1 MSENNKKE
9 MPLEVSWQSGSSDTK
24 KRSGSGGGSGKGS
37 YTIYAGETQ
46 FTPDAAQELL
56 FSRIKNAAAAL
67 YGGSGGE
74 LSALA
79 DELEK
84 MAEGG
89 MTSMRGGQNRGSMY
103 SIGMIGGMTPENGG
117 YMSPAGGMYNVGA
130 VQNSPFYGQGY
141 NGYSAEGIPGVY
153 GRMQRPF
160 IGEQYQ
166 GTGYMQHNTAAP
178 FQAPFYPPYAPPAAP
193 QAQGYAQGGYGSQG
207 YTPGGYGN
215 APQLQGYAPN
225 GYGSQGYAPNGYA
238 PSAQGYAPNGYA
250 PSAQGGYGASGG
262 SDADAMQA
270 AKLIGDIVNIV
281 KYSTRC
287 HLDTESTHY
296 ARFITHVQFFAD
308 RFFDHALLESK
319 DDFLYQQI
327 REAYPAAL
335 DCAEKV
341 RTFFLQSRDTFL
353 PNEEVAYLAIH
364 VARLTD
370 SM

>member
-1 MSENNKKE
+1 MKIRKVLN
-9 MPLEVSWQSGSSDTK
+9 SSVVLAADD
-24 KRSGSGGGSGKGS
+24 SGKEIILMGKGIGYGRKS
-37 YTIYAGETQ
+37 GEEIVRQPTDRVFVPVSRPQMQRALELFSTTPETILEMT
-46 FTPDAAQELL
+46 QELVSL
-56 FSRIKNAAAAL
+56 AERRLQVKLSPHIYIILADHLQFAVERQKQNIVVTNRVFWEIKNFYRREFAVGQEALEMMCNRFGVSLPEEEAAN
-67 YGGSGGE
+67 
-74 LSALA
+74 LA
-79 DELEK
+79 FH
-84 MAEGG
+84 
-89 MTSMRGGQNRGSMY
+89 
-103 SIGMIGGMTPENGG
+103 I
-117 YMSPAGGMYNVGA
+117 V
-130 VQNSPFYGQGY
+130 
-141 NGYSAEGIPGVY
+141 
-153 GRMQRPF
+153 
-160 IGEQYQ
+160 
-166 GTGYMQHNTAAP
+166 
-178 FQAPFYPPYAPPAAP
+178 
-193 QAQGYAQGGYGSQG
+193 
-207 YTPGGYGN
+207 N
-215 APQLQGYAPN
+215 ASKDVSTHY
-225 GYGSQGYAPNGYA
+225 
-238 PSAQGYAPNGYA
+238 
-250 PSAQGGYGASGG
+250 
-262 SDADAMQA
+262 DAMQA